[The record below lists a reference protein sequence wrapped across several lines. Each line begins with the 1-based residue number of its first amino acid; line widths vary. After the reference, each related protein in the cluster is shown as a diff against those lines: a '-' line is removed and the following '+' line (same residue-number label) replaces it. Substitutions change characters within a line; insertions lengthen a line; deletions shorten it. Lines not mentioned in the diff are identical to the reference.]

1 MSEEIQYYYDRSQIE
16 DSVYAD
22 REQLED
28 VLFPQIEEIRK
39 KISSKYSKLEAVWT
53 QKNTLGYVLI
63 NFETDEKTIRKGAS
77 ALLKGIQTEYQFVVL
92 SKSIKGKYK
101 KIVEGDL
108 HGIEINIDY
117 FNYIFQKIG
126 DQKKVIELFLKDP
139 KPEEI
144 EESVLKELFIDHP
157 EKVKELMDVD
167 VASSFFRQHAIT
179 KPDEIKTIMELLIEL
194 SQKYEVKES
203 EGLRKILDITIH
215 LLDLYKIQ
223 NPDEF
228 KKVAFFFVDVF
239 EKHNLS
245 DVIGFEKA
253 LNIATKLL
261 ENQKIM
267 DENDVQKLIDAFDA
281 FSKTIVDGHEYFER
295 ILNQFEDKI
304 KSDEEEEKVR
314 DFVFEHI
321 WIVDFKYFGYKKT
334 KEEETSV
341 GDIDLAVYQNQLG
354 INRVILMEFKR
365 PDEPYVTIKDH
376 GENKPA
382 ILSKVGRA
390 ISQTIHY
397 IEEKKKTNQ
406 FVDGIII
413 IGRKRE
419 HKDLFIEKF
428 NDYLHGL
435 KVVTFDDLL
444 FNARKVVETFK
455 IAPTEIESTTQ

>member
-1 MSEEIQYYYDRSQIE
+1 MSEEIQYYYDRSQID

-22 REQLED
+22 REQLEY
-28 VLFPQIEEIRK
+28 VLSPKIEEIRK
-39 KISSKYSKLEAVWT
+39 KLSSKYSKLKAVWT
-53 QKNTLGYVLI
+53 AKNTLGYVLI
-63 NFETDEKTIRKGAS
+63 NFETEKKAISKGAS
-77 ALLKGIQTEYQFVVL
+77 ALLKGIQTEYQFTVL

-101 KIVEGDL
+101 KIVEGDVY
-108 HGIEINIDY
+108 GIEINIDY

-126 DQKKVIELFLKDP
+126 DQKKIIELFLKDP

-144 EESVLKELFIDHP
+144 EENVLKELFIDHP
-157 EKVKELMDVD
+157 EKVKELMDVE

-194 SQKYEVKES
+194 SQKYEVKET

-215 LLDLYKIQ
+215 LLDIYKIQ

-245 DVIGFEKA
+245 DVVGFEKA
-253 LNIATKLL
+253 ISIATKLL
-261 ENQKIM
+261 ENQKITN
-267 DENDVQKLIDAFDA
+267 ENDMQKLIDAADA
-281 FSKTIVDGHEYFER
+281 FSRTIVEGHVYFEG
-295 ILNQFEDKI
+295 ILDQFEDMI

-314 DFVFEHI
+314 DFIFKHI

-334 KEEETSV
+334 TEEKTNV

-365 PDEPYVTIKDH
+365 PDEPFTTIKDH
-376 GENKPA
+376 GEDKPV

-444 FNARKVVETFK
+444 FNARRVVQTFK
-455 IAPTEIESTTQ
+455 MAPDEIKNTT